1 MAGKHRSV
9 LKENKIIKPLLDDLW
24 FTSTNEKKQN
34 KRQVLIYEHLHA
46 VLEFSYTSS

>member
-24 FTSTNEKKQN
+24 FTSTNEKTKI
-34 KRQVLIYEHLHA
+34 KDRY
-46 VLEFSYTSS
+46 